1 MIPFRF
7 KFEYFLTCLML
18 LPFAVSGQLHLNQDT
33 DTIKLGDATVGQLK
47 TVSIIFSEYGFHN
60 AGIPFQ
66 LRILIVEE
74 DQDTI
79 IKVDADTF
87 FLTTGP
93 TTHTFNLYL
102 RPVQNMLHTATLYF
116 STDFIPD
123 EKSREIN
130 GTCILRFQGK
140 YAESYYAPTQNQ
152 SEEAL
157 KQTLATMLAN
167 GYTNLSY
174 NAARDAMYATLDNVG
189 GEVECVYTGAKASFT
204 DRAGATANG
213 FDCEHTFPQGFF
225 NQVLPERSDI
235 HHLFPTTSS
244 SNNQRGNDP
253 FGVVNNPSWSAGGSK
268 WSSGVFE
275 PRNPQKGRTARAM
288 LYFVL
293 RYRDYNNF
301 LAPQESILREWHL
314 AHLPTSS
321 EKQRNSGIYALQKNR
336 NPLVDYPRM
345 IDRIT
350 SVAGTSVAPV
360 RRLIR
365 NHVSDTSI
373 IYRVDSLTAELE
385 QHKPERYYPI
395 INMGNSP
402 VSVTDFNVYRRNGKW
417 VTNIRLSDTI
427 ISPGGFIELQ
437 EYLTGIDGGAEYVDD
452 SIVIRTNATN
462 HPVLTYVLK
471 GVRDQGSSVEEYGKS
486 PFTVFPNPATQKIKV
501 SGNGTIDRQS
511 LTDASGNILY
521 QKQTNTREISVAGLP
536 AGLYF
541 LELETGDT
549 VYRHRVMVVQP

>member
-1 MIPFRF
+1 MIPFRL
-7 KFEYFLTCLML
+7 KFEYFLTCLLL
-18 LPFAVSGQLHLNQDT
+18 LPLAVSGQFHLNQNT
-33 DTIKLGDATVGQLK
+33 DTLKFGDATVGQVK
-47 TVSIIFSEYGFHN
+47 TVSIIFSEYGYHR

-66 LRILIVEE
+66 LRIEIVEE
-74 DQDTI
+74 DRDTLI
-79 IKVDADTF
+79 SIVSDTF
-87 FLTTGP
+87 ALTTGP
-93 TTHTFNLYL
+93 TTHTFNLHL
-102 RPVQNMLHTATLYF
+102 QPVQNMLHTATLYF
-116 STDFIPD
+116 STYFGSDKRRD
-123 EKSREIN
+123 VS
-130 GTCILRFQGK
+130 GACILQFQGK
-140 YAESYYAPTQNQ
+140 YSEAYYAPTQNK

-157 KQTLATMLAN
+157 KQALSTLLAN
-167 GYTNLSY
+167 GYTGLSY
-174 NAARDAMYATLDNVG
+174 NAARDAMYSSLDNVG
-189 GEVECVYTGAKASFT
+189 GEVECVYTGAKAAFNS
-204 DRAGATANG
+204 RAGATSNG

-235 HHLFPTTSS
+235 HHLFPTTSA
-244 SNNQRGNDP
+244 SNNKRGNDP
-253 FGVVNNPSWSAGGSK
+253 FGVVSNPSWSVGGSK

-275 PRNPQKGRTARAM
+275 PRDPQKGRTARAM

-301 LAPQESILREWHL
+301 LAPQESILRNWHL
-314 AHLPTSS
+314 THLPTVS

-365 NHVSDTSI
+365 NHVSDTST

-417 VTNIRLSDTI
+417 VTNIKLSDTI

-486 PFTVFPNPATQKIKV
+486 PFTVFPNPADEKIRI
-501 SGNGTIDRQS
+501 NGKGIIGHQR
-511 LTDASGNILY
+511 LTDINGKILFQEY
-521 QKQTNTREISVAGLP
+521 TNAREISVAGLP

-541 LELETGDT
+541 LALETGEEIF
-549 VYRHRVMVVQP
+549 RHRIVIVHP